1 MSGVQSEK
9 INLTSSY
16 PRAPEVIRFGDKL
29 VSASDYGEE
38 QTEKLL
44 RNRGFSEQ
52 DVLDIMLFRLECKQ
66 GHGYKKVQTRRSGDR
81 YIDHPNG
88 VALMLLLE
96 FGETDVALIQAAMG
110 HDTLEDVELSRKY
123 YPELL
128 KRVAGMRG
136 DEVVHIIRCVT
147 NPQKTGDEKRDAALK
162 SRHYETIQDSEKS
175 SKLKV
180 ADRCY
185 NLRTLE
191 VMQRPESEITE
202 RHMTTARNQ
211 IVETKAYILPLAQ
224 KLRDPYYSTLLR
236 DVQAVERQVS
246 DIELVRLQRATKSTV
261 TKNIGE

>member
-1 MSGVQSEK
+1 MKFFLAKAEIFLYFLRMPGWWNGRHGGLKILFPIGSTGSSPVLGTMKNQKSFVLNDFSFENMFLTNDISSVLFSHLNCKIMSEVLSEK

-110 HDTLEDVELSRKY
+110 HDTLEDVALSRKY

-128 KRVAGMRG
+128 KRVA
-136 DEVVHIIRCVT
+136 
-147 NPQKTGDEKRDAALK
+147 
-162 SRHYETIQDSEKS
+162 
-175 SKLKV
+175 
-180 ADRCY
+180 
-185 NLRTLE
+185 
-191 VMQRPESEITE
+191 
-202 RHMTTARNQ
+202 
-211 IVETKAYILPLAQ
+211 
-224 KLRDPYYSTLLR
+224 
-236 DVQAVERQVS
+236 
-246 DIELVRLQRATKSTV
+246 
-261 TKNIGE
+261 